1 MSADIQAL
9 LEQIQKEGVEKAQ
22 AEAGAIIQNAQ
33 AMARAILDEA
43 EKKAA
48 DLREKNDRDAKAFAD
63 RSRKSIE
70 QSARDIII
78 FIRETVQKMMADLV
92 RKEVTGVLSSGAA
105 RDLLVSVIRNY
116 AANTASNSGTEVWLN
131 SEQKKALFDY
141 FLAQLQKELQSGVT
155 IKGTDAIVSGFRV
168 SVTAAGV
175 QHDFSDAAI
184 AQTLCQI
191 LRPQLAEIV
200 RAALVENQPAR

>member
-22 AEAGAIIQNAQ
+22 AEARTIIQNAQ
-33 AMARAILDEA
+33 AKARAILDEA

-78 FIRETVQKMMADLV
+78 YIRETIQKMMADLV
-92 RKEVTGVLSSGAA
+92 RTEITGVLSSSAA
-105 RDLLVSVIRNY
+105 QDLLISIIRNY
-116 AANTASNSGTEVWLN
+116 AANTSGNAGIEVWLN

-141 FLAQLQKELQSGVT
+141 FLSQLQKELQAGVT
-155 IKGTDAIVSGFRV
+155 IKGTDAIVSGFRI
-168 SVTAAGV
+168 SVTAAGA
-175 QHDFSDAAI
+175 QHDFSDTAI

-200 RAALVENQPAR
+200 HATLIENQPAR